1 MDYKLFLSMELI
13 TAEAYFEA
21 MIIAF
26 PKLKKEL
33 ERADEAGLNHIKME
47 HFSRYTNEQIRKHNN
62 KEFMRCL
69 MFQDDMIDV
78 MPPEIENALLVS
90 YCESLL
96 LGQYSGQMKKKVKNM
111 PPKFKEK
118 YEFYA
123 NWYYQLGEK

>member
-1 MDYKLFLSMELI
+1 MELI
-13 TAEAYFEA
+13 TPEAYFEA

-26 PKLKKEL
+26 PKLKKAL
-33 ERADEAGLNHIKME
+33 EREDEKGLNHLKME
-47 HFSRYTNEQIRKHNN
+47 HFSRYTNEQIRKYDN

-69 MFQDDMIDV
+69 AFQEAMIDV

-96 LGQYSGQMKKKVKNM
+96 LGQYVVQMKKKVKNM

-123 NWYYQLGEK
+123 DWYYNLYSKDK